1 MRAIITPTTI
11 NAPAR
16 NVIRPPTGAELPS
29 KNGVNIKSFFIFFL
43 ILLSML
49 NHLLLLQNNYLQ
61 P

>member
-29 KNGVNIKSFFIFFL
+29 KNGVNIKSFFIFFPL
-43 ILLSML
+43 HYCPS
-49 NHLLLLQNNYLQ
+49 
-61 P
+61 

>member
-29 KNGVNIKSFFIFFL
+29 KNGVNIKSFFIFFPY
-43 ILLSML
+43 IIVQVEPSVTVTA
-49 NHLLLLQNNYLQ
+49 
-61 P
+61 